1 MGGPYGPPA
10 DPLVGRT
17 AELERVSA
25 ALDAVREGATR
36 MLVITGEPGIGKS
49 RLLAELGIEAGRRE
63 MLTTRA

>member
-1 MGGPYGPPA
+1 M
-10 DPLVGRT
+10 GRT

-49 RLLAELGIEAGRRE
+49 RLLAELGIEAGRRG